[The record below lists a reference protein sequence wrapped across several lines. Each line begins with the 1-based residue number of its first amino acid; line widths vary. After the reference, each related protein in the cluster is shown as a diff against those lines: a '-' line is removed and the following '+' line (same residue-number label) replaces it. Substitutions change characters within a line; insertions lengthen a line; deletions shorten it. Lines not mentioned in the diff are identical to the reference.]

1 MILRKLSTDKF
12 SIKKFYKEVH
22 VKQNEKGFSVF
33 LDKRQLK
40 TPSGT
45 PISLHSQLLALA
57 LATEWN
63 SQKDF
68 IKLFAMPLVT
78 KI

>member
-12 SIKKFYKEVH
+12 SIKKFYKEVL
-22 VKQNEKGFSVF
+22 VKKNEKGFSVL

-45 PISLHSQLLALA
+45 PIFLNSQLLALA
-57 LATEWN
+57 VATEWN
-63 SQKDF
+63 SQKEF
-68 IKLFAMPLVT
+68 IKLFAMPLVIPT
-78 KI
+78 